1 MPDQQSQRF
10 VKREFQSV
18 FTGHPPRLLY
28 VSHRLPNRNE
38 RPRLLHAHEGLTEV
52 MLVRS
57 GSARFLIGDKLH
69 DIGPGDLM
77 VCNSGVVHDELSIAP
92 DLDIYCLACA
102 GLRLPGLREEA
113 LIPDDAEPVCNAG
126 AEAEELCALLD
137 MVYAHLSEDRP
148 GCEPFC
154 HFAMLSFLGRVLY
167 LSGNAPKRPPVETE
181 KTALGLRV
189 KEYIDQHY
197 MEQLTLQAIGEVF
210 HVSPYYLAHAF
221 KETCGYPPRQ
231 YLLRRRIGEA
241 QNLLLNTDL
250 PIARI
255 SEMVGYETQNY
266 FDQQFS
272 KHTGMAP
279 RKFRQTSRVQEEETP

>member
-10 VKREFQSV
+10 VKRAFQSV
-18 FTGHPPRLLY
+18 FTEHPPRLLY

-38 RPRLLHAHEGLTEV
+38 RPRLLHAHEDLTEV

-57 GSARFLIGDKLH
+57 GSARFLIDDHLH

-77 VCNSGVVHDELSIAP
+77 ICNSGVVHDELSIAP

-102 GLRLPGLREEA
+102 GLRLPELRPEA

-137 MVYAHLSEDRP
+137 MMYAQLSEDRP

-167 LSGNAPKRPPVETE
+167 LSGNAPKRPVVETE

-189 KEYIDQHY
+189 KEYIDHHY
-197 MEQLTLQAIGEVF
+197 MEQLTLQTIGEVF

-250 PIARI
+250 PISRI
-255 SEMVGYETQNY
+255 AELVGYETQNY